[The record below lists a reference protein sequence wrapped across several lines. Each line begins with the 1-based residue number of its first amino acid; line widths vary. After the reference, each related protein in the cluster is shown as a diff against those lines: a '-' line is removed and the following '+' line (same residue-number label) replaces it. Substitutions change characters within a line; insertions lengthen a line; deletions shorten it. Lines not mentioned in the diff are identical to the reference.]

1 MEKQIIDSNAEKVLS
16 PEWFTVEAKKY
27 ANVDIE
33 TKPLYEE
40 FRKKFG
46 PEVLKNLEGLD
57 LLYKMFIN
65 ETAPRD
71 NLCYFLEFD
80 KRYNMFGGIGGGS
93 ALKFCLYCGKKDHIW
108 KAGTP
113 KKTIKLNTEEAIS
126 LGTKIRDQLL
136 LGVDIIKQSEPKTI
150 DDYIELYKKLR
161 AEIPNLFGNI
171 WILKKIWVLK
181 YLHLIFPML
190 FPNYYNNE
198 WHEKLLKYIGED
210 VDKESFINMGKIAIF
225 IKKCS
230 ISPIVFSKII
240 YDYEKKLE
248 NTSSKTKK
256 KIEVELPEQGEI
268 STLHYSKENFLGD
281 AFMDEDEYKYFTQL
295 LEYKKNII
303 LQGPPGVG
311 KTFLATRLAYSIIG
325 EKDIEKV
332 KMVQFHQ
339 NYSYEDFIMGFKPTS
354 SKGFKLINGSFYD
367 FCIKAMNDP
376 DNKYFF
382 IIDEINRGNI
392 SKIFGEL
399 LMLIEADKRGKEN
412 SITLAYKEE
421 SNNGEF
427 KSIEFFI
434 PENVYILGMMNTAD
448 RSLAMLDYALRRRF
462 SFYSINSAFNNEEKA
477 KKLKKYISR
486 YIKTK
491 RVIDKI
497 FERFKELNK
506 YIADKKESGLGYGF
520 CIGHSYFCNPPING
534 QSDEDWYDA
543 IINFEIIP
551 LLEEYWWDD
560 PKKFEEQSKKLLRA

>member
-16 PEWFTVEAKKY
+16 PEWFAIEAKKY

-46 PEVLKNLEGLD
+46 PEVLKNLEGFD
-57 LLYKMFIN
+57 LLHKMFFN
-65 ETAPRD
+65 ESGKK
-71 NLCYFLEFD
+71 NHLCYLLEFD
-80 KRYNMFGGIGGGS
+80 NKYRIFGSIKGGS
-93 ALKFCLYCGKKDHIW
+93 ALKYCLYCNKEDRIW
-108 KAGTP
+108 KTGKASEITNLTP
-113 KKTIKLNTEEAIS
+113 KQAIS

-171 WILKKIWVLK
+171 WIFKKIWVLK
-181 YLHLIFPML
+181 YLHLIFPTII
-190 FPNYYNNE
+190 PPYYSNE

-210 VDKESFINMGKIAIF
+210 AVDESFINMGKIAIF
-225 IKKCS
+225 IKKCG
-230 ISPIVFSKII
+230 ITPIAFARVI
-240 YDYEKKLE
+240 YNNEGRLEKLY
-248 NTSSKTKK
+248 SKTKK
-256 KIEVELPEQGEI
+256 HVDVESPDQTDT
-268 STLHYSKENFLGD
+268 SHYGKVDFLDD
-281 AFMDEDEYKYFTQL
+281 AFMDEEEYKHITQL

-325 EKDIEKV
+325 EKNIEKV

-367 FCIKAMNDP
+367 FCIKAINDP

-462 SFYSINSAFNNEEKA
+462 SFYSIRSAFCNEEKA
-477 KKLKKYISR
+477 EKLRKYISR

-491 RVIDKI
+491 SVIDKI

-506 YIADKKESGLGYGF
+506 YIADKKESDLGDGF

-534 QSDEDWYDA
+534 QSDKDWYNA